1 MPVFAYRGRGARG
14 ELVTGKLDA
23 ADSGAVAD
31 QLLNTGITPVDIRAT
46 DVKVGPE
53 TPAWLSSLLA
63 PKVTLVDVMLFSRQM
78 YTLAKAGVPIL
89 RGAVQ
94 TVVVGGVAAGV
105 AYGLARLVSQFG
117 A

>member
-31 QLLNTGITPVDIRAT
+31 QLLNTGITPVDIRAAEA
-46 DVKVGPE
+46 KAGPAM
-53 TPAWLSSLLA
+53 PAWLASLLA
-63 PKVTLVDVMLFSRQM
+63 PKVTLLDVMLFSRQM

-89 RGAVQ
+89 RGRSPGI
-94 TVVVGGVAAGV
+94 VG
-105 AYGLARLVSQFG
+105 
-117 A
+117 